1 MIFGEN
7 ERCVCVENAVFTP
20 AGCVLCGA
28 NEVPGA
34 TACECAPGFVRGA
47 GGACETAPAGMGMA
61 CSASMPCTD
70 ATYNHCATSAS
81 GEGYCTTS
89 GCTGGDCTGGYAC
102 DLGASPSY
110 CKRPPKGLSMS
121 CTSNADCAGTEATY
135 CDTFQSHSCLVE
147 GCTVSPDS
155 CFEGWD
161 CCDLTAFGVPMPIC
175 IPQGACQQ

>member
-1 MIFGEN
+1 
-7 ERCVCVENAVFTP
+7 
-20 AGCVLCGA
+20 
-28 NEVPGA
+28 
-34 TACECAPGFVRGA
+34 
-47 GGACETAPAGMGMA
+47 
-61 CSASMPCTD
+61 MPCTD
-70 ATYNHCATSAS
+70 ATYNFCATSPS

-102 DLGASPSY
+102 DLGATPSY

-135 CDTFQSHSCLVE
+135 CDMYQSHSCLVE

-161 CCDLTAFGVPMPIC
+161 CCDLSAFGVPMPVC